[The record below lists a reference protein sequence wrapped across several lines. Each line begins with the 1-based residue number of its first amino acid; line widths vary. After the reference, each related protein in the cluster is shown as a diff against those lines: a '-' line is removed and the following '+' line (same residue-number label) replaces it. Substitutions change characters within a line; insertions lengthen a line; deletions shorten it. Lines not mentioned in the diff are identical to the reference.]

1 MKKLSYILLAGLTLV
16 AAAACNKQLTPA
28 DEPEVNTGVPMTL
41 TATIGGPDTK
51 LGFTKD
57 GYVLK
62 GTWNANEEVSVI
74 TINGAYVETIDK
86 FSSGSESDGKTTANF
101 SGTFTGDA
109 SHTIVVVYPAL
120 ENYDGS
126 FYGTSMPAGM
136 TNDGYR
142 MISGFNNIGSYTLSM
157 NNSTQS
163 ANGNTD
169 HLGAFSFLKGEG
181 TVSGTDLTVNLVPQV
196 SVLQVNISFD
206 SSLKGKTFGCLDGEM
221 KDASAAKY
229 LFNANGSQ
237 NINIE
242 DLLEICDGTIQLYL
256 GSWSGT
262 TQTPITLTDSDLSFV
277 AYVPISIGSGAH
289 IGGTG
294 GAASIEFDPCI
305 DGTYGGYKK
314 TVSLTADMDLEAGKV
329 YRVNVSIP

>member
-1 MKKLSYILLAGLTLV
+1 MKKLSYILLAGLALV

-28 DEPEVNTGVPMTL
+28 DEPEAKAGVPMTL
-41 TATIGGPDTK
+41 TATIGGPNTK

-57 GYVLK
+57 GNVLK
-62 GTWNANEEVSVI
+62 GTWNANEEVSLV
-74 TINGAYVETIDK
+74 TFNGAYLQTIDK
-86 FSSGSESDGKTTANF
+86 FTSGTESEGKTTANF

-120 ENYDGS
+120 ENYDGP
-126 FYGTSMPAGM
+126 FYGTPMPAGM
-136 TNDGYR
+136 TVDAYR
-142 MISGFNNIGSYTLSM
+142 MISNFNSLGTYVLSM

-237 NINIE
+237 NIE
-242 DLLEICDGTIQLYL
+242 SPLEIHDGIIQLYL
-256 GSWSGT
+256 GSWSDT

-294 GAASIEFDPCI
+294 GAASIEFTPCI
-305 DGTYGGYKK
+305 DGTYVGYEK
-314 TVSLTADMDLEAGKV
+314 TVSLTADKVLEAGKV
-329 YRVNVSIP
+329 YQVNVSIP

>member
-1 MKKLSYILLAGLTLV
+1 MRKINYLILAGLSLV
-16 AAAACNKQLTPA
+16 AAISCNKQLTPT
-28 DEPEVNTGVPMTL
+28 DEPEVKAGVPMTL

-74 TINGAYVETIDK
+74 TINGAYVQTIDK

-120 ENYDGS
+120 ENYSGS
-126 FYGTSMPAGM
+126 FYGTPMPAGM
-136 TNDGYR
+136 TDDGYR
-142 MISGFNNIGSYTLSM
+142 MISDFNSLGSYKLSM

-181 TVSGTDLTVNLVPQV
+181 TVSGTDLTVNLKPQV

-206 SSLKGKTFGCLDGEM
+206 SSLKGKTFGWLEGEM
-221 KDASAAKY
+221 KDASTAKY

-237 NINIE
+237 NIE
-242 DLLEICDGTIQLYL
+242 SPLDICDGTIQLCL

-294 GAASIEFDPCI
+294 GAASIEFNPCI
-305 DGTYGGYKK
+305 DGTFGGYKK

>member
-1 MKKLSYILLAGLTLV
+1 MKRLNYLILAGLTLV

-74 TINGAYVETIDK
+74 TINGGYVQTIDK
-86 FSSGSESDGKTTANF
+86 FSSGTESEGKTTASF

-120 ENYDGS
+120 ENYSGS
-126 FYGTSMPAGM
+126 FYGTPMPAGM

-142 MISGFNNIGSYTLSM
+142 MISDFNINRSYQLNM

-181 TVSGTDLTVNLVPQV
+181 TVSGTDLTVNLKPQV

-206 SSLKGKTFGCLDGEM
+206 SSLKGKTFGWLVGEM
-221 KDASAAKY
+221 KDASTAKY

-237 NINIE
+237 NIESPLGIR
-242 DLLEICDGTIQLYL
+242 DGIIQLGL
-256 GSWSGT
+256 GSWTGT

-294 GAASIEFDPCI
+294 GAASIEFNPEI
-305 DGTYGGYKK
+305 DGAFNTYKK
-314 TVSLTADMDLEAGKV
+314 TISFTADTDLEAGKV
-329 YRVNVSIP
+329 YQVNVSIP

>member
-1 MKKLSYILLAGLTLV
+1 MKRLNYLILAGLTLV

-74 TINGAYVETIDK
+74 TFNGGSMVTIDK
-86 FSSGSESDGKTTANF
+86 FSSDTESEGKTTANF

-120 ENYDGS
+120 ENYSGS
-126 FYGTSMPAGM
+126 FYGTPMPAGM
-136 TNDGYR
+136 TVDGYR
-142 MISGFNNIGSYTLSM
+142 MISGFNSIGTYTLSM

-181 TVSGTDLTVNLVPQV
+181 TVSGTDLTVNLKPQV

-206 SSLKGKTFGCLDGEM
+206 GSLKGKTFDWLDGEM
-221 KDASAAKY
+221 KDASTAKY

-237 NINIE
+237 NIVAP
-242 DLLEICDGTIQLYL
+242 LEIYDGTIQLYL

-305 DGTYGGYKK
+305 GGTYGDYKK
-314 TVSLTADMDLEAGKV
+314 TVSLTADTVLEAGKV
-329 YRVNVSIP
+329 YQVSVSIP